1 MPLPS
6 RAIKRKTF
14 RFAPPLSPLS
24 LLAIGFILTSCS
36 SAELPALGFP
46 RNVTDINDRSLNLW
60 QGAWIAAFIVG
71 AFTVGLI
78 LWAAFKFRRIDDD
91 LPPQVSYHVPLEL
104 VYTVIPFLIVAVLFY
119 FTARDESAIIKISPS
134 TVAMHEIKV
143 NGFQWSWQFSYKD
156 AADATVTGTPKAPPT
171 LYVPQGERVRLTLTA
186 SDVVHGFWV
195 PAFMM
200 QMQNLPGAQNQFEF
214 TANKLG
220 SYPGRCNILCGRNH
234 SQMLFIV
241 KVVTP
246 VEYQN
251 YVNSLKGSVA

>member
-1 MPLPS
+1 MPLLT
-6 RAIKRKTF
+6 RATKRKTF
-14 RFAPPLSPLS
+14 RFAPLSA
-24 LLAIGFILTSCS
+24 LLTIGFMLTGCS

-71 AFTVGLI
+71 GFTVGLI

-104 VYTVIPFLIVAVLFY
+104 VYTVIPFLIVAVLFF
-119 FTARDESAIIKISPS
+119 FTARDQSAIIKISPS

-143 NGFQWSWQFSYKD
+143 NGIQWSWQFAYKD
-156 AADATVTGTPKAPPT
+156 AADATVTGTPKLPPT
-171 LYVPQGERVRLTLTA
+171 LYIPQGERVRLTLTA

-200 QMQNLPGAQNQFEF
+200 QMQNLPGVQNQFEF

-234 SQMLFIV
+234 SQMLFTV

-251 YVNSLKGSVA
+251 YLDTLKGSAA

>member
-1 MPLPS
+1 MSLPS

-14 RFAPPLSPLS
+14 RFASPLA
-24 LLAIGFILTSCS
+24 LLAIGFILSGCS

-71 AFTVGLI
+71 GFTAILI
-78 LWAAFKFRRIDDD
+78 LWAAFRFRRKDES
-91 LPPQVSYHVPLEL
+91 LPVQTRYHLPLEL
-104 VYTVIPFLIVAVLFY
+104 IYTAIPFLIVAVLFI
-119 FTARDESAIIKISPS
+119 FTARDQAVIIKISPS

-200 QMQNLPGAQNQFEF
+200 QMQNLPSVDNKFEF

-234 SQMLFIV
+234 SQMLFTV
-241 KVVTP
+241 KVVTLA
-246 VEYQN
+246 EYQN
-251 YVNSLKGSVA
+251 YVNSLKGSTA

>member
-1 MPLPS
+1 MSIPS
-6 RAIKRKTF
+6 RVIKSKSR
-14 RFAPPLSPLS
+14 RFAPVWG
-24 LLAIGFILTSCS
+24 LLVIGFALSGCS

-71 AFTVGLI
+71 GFTALLI
-78 LWAAFKFRRIDDD
+78 LYAALKFRRKDES
-91 LPPQVSYHVPLEL
+91 LPVQTRYHLPVEI
-104 VYTVIPFLIVAVLFY
+104 VWTVIPFLIVAVLFY

-134 TVAMHEIKV
+134 SVAMHEIKV
-143 NGFQWSWQFSYKD
+143 NGIQWSWQFSYKD
-156 AADATVTGTPKAPPT
+156 ASDATVTGTPKAPPT
-171 LYVPQGERVRLTLTA
+171 LYIPQGERVRLTLTA

-200 QMQNLPGAQNQFEF
+200 QMQNLPGVQNQFEF

-234 SQMLFIV
+234 SQMLFTV

-251 YVNSLKGSVA
+251 YLNSLKGSAA

>member
-14 RFAPPLSPLS
+14 RFASPLA
-24 LLAIGFILTSCS
+24 LLPIGFILTSCS

-91 LPPQVSYHVPLEL
+91 LPPQVSYH
-104 VYTVIPFLIVAVLFY
+104 
-119 FTARDESAIIKISPS
+119 ESAIIKISPS

-251 YVNSLKGSVA
+251 YVNSLKGSAA